1 MSNFDRPTPQILQ
14 LFDCQMRTP
23 SDRILFHLKTRGPA
37 ETLALATALGISR
50 QAALQHLERLVAD
63 GLVGHA
69 DERRGVGRP
78 RRIWSLTDNA
88 QARFP
93 DTHAQ
98 LTLEMLDAIRAEFGE
113 AGVERLIVR
122 REQAT
127 ARAYAGA
134 LAPAQGLAAR
144 VARLAEIRTAEGYMA
159 EWSSDPGGGFLLVEN
174 HCPICA
180 AAAACQGF
188 CRAELAVFREV
199 LGPGVSV
206 ERAEHILTGARRCAY
221 RITEL
226 VTPQEAAA

>member
-1 MSNFDRPTPQILQ
+1 MHTPA
-14 LFDCQMRTP
+14 
-23 SDRILFHLKTRGPA
+23 DRILFQLKTRGPA
-37 ETLALATALGISR
+37 ETLALAGALGISR

-63 GLVGHA
+63 GLVAHV

-78 RRIWSLTDNA
+78 RRIWSLTEAA

-98 LTLEMLDAIRAEFGE
+98 LTLEMLDALRAEFGK
-113 AGVERLIVR
+113 AGVDRLILR

-127 ARAYAGA
+127 ARTYAQA
-134 LAPAQGLAAR
+134 MADAETLEAR

-159 EWSSDPGGGFLLVEN
+159 DWTPDPGGGFLLVEN

-188 CRAELAVFREV
+188 CRAELMVFRAV
-199 LGPGVSV
+199 LGPEVHI
-206 ERAEHILTGARRCAY
+206 ERTDHILAGARRCAY
-221 RITEL
+221 RITSSQ
-226 VTPQEAAA
+226 PRREAAA

>member
-1 MSNFDRPTPQILQ
+1 MHTPA
-14 LFDCQMRTP
+14 
-23 SDRILFHLKTRGPA
+23 DRILFQLKTRGPA
-37 ETLALATALGISR
+37 ETLALAGALDISR
-50 QAALQHLERLVAD
+50 QAVLQHLERLVAA
-63 GLVGHA
+63 GLVDHL

-78 RRIWSLTDNA
+78 RRVWSLTPAA

-98 LTLEMLDAIRAEFGE
+98 LTLEMLDAVRAEFGE
-113 AGVERLIVR
+113 AGVERMIAR

-127 ARAYAGA
+127 ATAYLQAMAGA
-134 LAPAQGLAAR
+134 ETLEAR

-159 EWSSDPGGGFLLVEN
+159 DWTPDPGGGFLLVEN

-188 CRAELAVFREV
+188 CRAELQVFRDA

-206 ERAEHILTGARRCAY
+206 ERTDHILAGARRCAY
-221 RITEL
+221 RITS
-226 VTPQEAAA
+226 